1 MTRGHHEGSLYLRK
15 RDNRWVAAV
24 TMPDGSRP
32 SRSAPDKA
40 EARRLLRELLRKRDH
55 GLSAGRDESLGR
67 FLERWLADVRPRLAP
82 KTWHRHE
89 QIIRVHIVPAI
100 GRRSLSG
107 LSVGDVR
114 SFLAGASGSAQTL
127 RHYRAT
133 LRRALADAQ
142 REGLVVRNVA
152 ALAEP
157 PPMKRKERTVLTAE
171 QARMVIDGTKDDR
184 LHALYVLFL
193 TTGMREAEALALT
206 WKDIHWGDDE
216 GPDELHR
223 RSDQRA
229 VGALGASAEPPVSAD
244 GRRHRGSQGGHPRAV
259 RADRGMAQSA
269 TISITRTLHRSHP
282 GDYDYDP
289 ADPWVFRPTKTDRS
303 RRTVNIPPVTE
314 AALRDHRRKQL
325 EERAAMGELGGEG
338 LVFVSTRGHPIHGEN
353 LLPGWYAHLERLGL
367 PKVRLHDLRHSAA
380 TILYGMGI
388 PLETIADLLGHSTTR
403 VTADLYRHRVP
414 ALQTQA
420 AEAMQRA
427 VGDK

>member
-1 MTRGHHEGSLYLRK
+1 MTAMARGHNEGSLYLRK

-40 EARRLLRELLRKRDH
+40 EARRLLRELLRKRDQ
-55 GLSAGRDESLGR
+55 GLSAGRDESLSR

-89 QIIRVHIVPAI
+89 QIIRLHIRPDL
-100 GRRSLSG
+100 GRIPLAA
-107 LSVGDVR
+107 LSVNDVR
-114 SFLAGASGSAQTL
+114 GFLETARGDAQTR

-133 LRRALADAQ
+133 LRRGLADAL

-206 WKDIHWGDDE
+206 WKDIDFGDDD
-216 GPDELHR
+216 GQVVDDHLSRGAGGAR
-223 RSDQRA
+223 RHVVSGTSSPGREDAGRGRNVTQASRGAA
-229 VGALGASAEPPVSAD
+229 VPLGASI
-244 GRRHRGSQGGHPRAV
+244 
-259 RADRGMAQSA
+259 
-269 TISITRTLHRSHP
+269 TITRTLHRSHP

-289 ADPWVFRPTKTDRS
+289 ADSWVFRPTKTDRS
-303 RRTVNIPPVTE
+303 RRTVNIPPVTV
-314 AALRDHRRKQL
+314 AALREHRRKQL

-367 PKVRLHDLRHSAA
+367 PKVVLHDLRHTCA
-380 TILYGMGI
+380 TLLYSMGV
-388 PLETIADLLGHSTTR
+388 PLETIADMLGHSTVR
-403 VTADLYRHRVP
+403 VTSDTYRHRVP
-414 ALQTQA
+414 QLQREA
-420 AEAMQRA
+420 AEIMERA
-427 VGDK
+427 LGE

>member
-1 MTRGHHEGSLYLRK
+1 MTAMARGHNEGSLYLRK

-40 EARRLLRELLRKRDH
+40 EARRLLRELLRKRDQ
-55 GLSAGRDESLGR
+55 GLSAGRDESLSR

-89 QIIRVHIVPAI
+89 QIIRLHISPNL
-100 GRRSLSG
+100 GRIPLAA
-107 LSVGDVR
+107 LSVNDVR
-114 SFLAGASGSAQTL
+114 RLLETARGDAQTR

-133 LRRALADAQ
+133 LRRGLADAL

-206 WKDIHWGDDE
+206 WKDIDFGDDDAGRRVDEVHQARMGME
-216 GPDELHR
+216 GRAADVVP
-223 RSDQRA
+223 SRA
-229 VGALGASAEPPVSAD
+229 VHPLLGPSI
-244 GRRHRGSQGGHPRAV
+244 
-259 RADRGMAQSA
+259 
-269 TISITRTLHRSHP
+269 TITRTLHRSHP
-282 GDYDYDP
+282 GDYDYDA
-289 ADPWVFRPTKTDRS
+289 ADPWVFRAPKTDRS
-303 RRTVNIPPVTE
+303 RRTVNIPPVTV
-314 AALRDHRRKQL
+314 AALREHRVKQL
-325 EERAAMGELGGEG
+325 KERAAMGELGGEG

-367 PKVRLHDLRHSAA
+367 PRVRLHDLRHSAA
-380 TILYGMGI
+380 TILYGMGV
-388 PLETIADLLGHSTTR
+388 PLETIADMLGHSTVRITQ
-403 VTADLYRHRVP
+403 DLYRHKVP
-414 ALQTQA
+414 ALQREA
-420 AEAMQRA
+420 AEAMERA
-427 VGDK
+427 LG

>member
-171 QARMVIDGTKDDR
+171 QARMVIDGTKEDR

-206 WKDIHWGDDE
+206 WKDIDFGDDDGTLSE
-216 GPDELHR
+216 RLGRNGAGPR
-223 RSDQRA
+223 GP
-229 VGALGASAEPPVSAD
+229 VGARGGLGDQGVGAGPAASI
-244 GRRHRGSQGGHPRAV
+244 
-259 RADRGMAQSA
+259 
-269 TISITRTLHRSHP
+269 TITRTLHRSHP

-303 RRTVNIPPVTE
+303 RRTVNIPPVTV
-314 AALRDHRRKQL
+314 AALREHRRKQL
-325 EERAAMGELGGEG
+325 EERAKMGELGGEG